1 MPCNGKL
8 ISLLRK
14 QIGWTQGELARR
26 AGFTE
31 RLIVKAEAGQSVASA
46 TLEILSQTLREA
58 GIVVSLRD
66 LASDPATLARM
77 FFLSACEYGPNA
89 FERNANFISDE
100 IIVHFAGDPSVFPFA
115 GTHSGIDAAKLA
127 FASFHRV
134 LQPLEDQFDIEVVP
148 FFTAGQQGQGAI
160 VWGEPRADSRK
171 SMPSSMKFEIKMHF
185 KDGLM
190 TVFDYR
196 FDTLAG
202 AKQMAACLGE
212 KNVESASHE
221 FQKRAP
227 TLLPKQGGACTG
239 PLRSESTP
247 S

>member
-14 QIGWTQGELARR
+14 QVGWTQGELARR

-31 RLIVKAEAGQSVASA
+31 RLIVKAEASQSVATA

-66 LASDPATLARM
+66 LASDPATLARV
-77 FFLSACEYGPNA
+77 FFLSACEFGPSA
-89 FERNANFISDE
+89 FERNASFISEE
-100 IIVHFAGDPSVFPFA
+100 IIVHFAGDPSIFPFA
-115 GTHSGIDAAKLA
+115 GTHAGIDAAKLA
-127 FASFHRV
+127 FASFHQV
-134 LQPLEDQFDIEVVP
+134 LQPLEDQFDIKVVP

-160 VWGEPRADSRK
+160 VWGETRTDARK
-171 SMPSSMKFEIKMHF
+171 SMSSTMKFEIMMHF

-202 AKQMAACLGE
+202 ARQMADSLRE
-212 KNVESASHE
+212 KNVELSIDA
-221 FQKRAP
+221 FQNRKP
-227 TLLPKQGGACTG
+227 TQLPKQGGACAA
-239 PLRSESTP
+239 PQRSESTF

>member
-77 FFLSACEYGPNA
+77 FFLSACEFGPIA

-127 FASFHRV
+127 FASFHQV
-134 LQPLEDQFDIEVVP
+134 LQPLKDQFEIEVVP

-160 VWGEPRADSRK
+160 VWGETRADSRN
-171 SMPSSMKFEIKMHF
+171 SMSCSMKFEIKVHF
-185 KDGLM
+185 KEGLM

-202 AKQMAACLGE
+202 ARQMADSLKE
-212 KNVESASHE
+212 KNVEAYCDA
-221 FQKRAP
+221 FQNRAP

-239 PLRSESTP
+239 SLRSESTP